1 MAVPCAERFNAAA
14 RKKTAEHRRERIFR
28 CTRIQCR
35 FRSHISNQKR
45 WEIPPRP
52 RSRPRIAPKNPRT
65 RTRTTMRTRG
75 QAGFSVR
82 PSTRPPNDYD
92 QEKNQAADSSLD
104 SERAG
109 KVRPA
114 SVKYEC
120 AKPLRALFVCRG
132 ARYKLVSGRT
142 QAECRR
148 F

>member
-1 MAVPCAERFNAAA
+1 MAVPCAERFNAA

-35 FRSHISNQKR
+35 FRSHISNEKR
-45 WEIPPRP
+45 REIP
-52 RSRPRIAPKNPRT
+52 SRPRIAPKNPRT
-65 RTRTTMRTRG
+65 RTRTRTRTRG
-75 QAGFSVR
+75 QAGFSGR

-92 QEKNQAADSSLD
+92 QEKDQAADSILN
-104 SERAG
+104 SERPG

-114 SVKYEC
+114 SGKYEC
-120 AKPLRALFVCRG
+120 AKPRRALFVCRG
-132 ARYKLVSGRT
+132 AHYKLVSGRT